1 LVPKIVAARSAVI
14 SGVGNHPR
22 IAEHGIDHRII
33 GRLVALGWHESNP
46 DITTSPSTGGVGQFR
61 LDPGQGN
68 ARRRFDDQSGR
79 EEPD

>member
-46 DITTSPSTGGVGQFR
+46 
-61 LDPGQGN
+61 
-68 ARRRFDDQSGR
+68 
-79 EEPD
+79 